1 MPITLAMPPI
11 IIKIGDEI
19 VIALSGLKDFFP
31 IKYFAAR
38 TLKAAVISAV
48 SKVQRTYK
56 IKPGF
61 ACESEKPLSA
71 SSKKRPKTQ
80 AMPML
85 ITAVIKKFNICI
97 VKIYENICA

>member
-1 MPITLAMPPI
+1 
-11 IIKIGDEI
+11 
-19 VIALSGLKDFFP
+19 
-31 IKYFAAR
+31 
-38 TLKAAVISAV
+38 
-48 SKVQRTYK
+48 
-56 IKPGF
+56 
-61 ACESEKPLSA
+61 LSA